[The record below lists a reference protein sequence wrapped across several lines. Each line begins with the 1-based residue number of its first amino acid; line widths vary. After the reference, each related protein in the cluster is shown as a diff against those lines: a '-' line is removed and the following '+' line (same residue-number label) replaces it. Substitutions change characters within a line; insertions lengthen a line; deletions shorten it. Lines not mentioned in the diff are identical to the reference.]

1 MIKVLVIDDDH
12 QLAGLIKAYFISLS
26 ISVEIDYNPMSAL
39 RHLKT
44 NKYDLLLTDVNM
56 TPMSGFQLIT
66 EVRSFNKKMKIIA
79 MSGSFSNEYNR
90 LPRIV
95 RDLEKIG
102 VDKFLAKPFSV
113 NDLKEPL
120 EELDLIS

>member
-56 TPMSGFQLIT
+56 TPMSGFELIT

-79 MSGSFSNEYNR
+79 MSGSFSNDYNR

-95 RDLEKIG
+95 RDLEEIG
-102 VDKFLAKPFSV
+102 VDKFLAKPFSI
-113 NDLKEPL
+113 NDLKESL